1 MDRTAVTTALPQTGL
16 KDQAL
21 TIEGEALA
29 VAYREMPLR
38 DVQLDLTNPRIQYIL
53 RQSKNGKPTQDELTK
68 LILDIHGVPALFA
81 SIRDNKGLLEPIY
94 VRPDGR
100 VIEGNCRAA
109 AYMRLL
115 SIDRK
120 KGVSNSNWE
129 AIPAFV
135 VPKIS
140 ERQVAVLQ
148 GRVHVAGKNKWR
160 AYEKAGHVHSMY
172 TNLRMDPKTIG
183 QLLSMSEGEVLR
195 DIRAYETIT
204 EKFLPKMKGVT
215 GLEKWSFFEEFFKRK
230 GLEEYRAK
238 PANVNAFVAMVQTGK
253 LKRGADV
260 RKLEKILKHKG
271 ALKVLKHQGVDMAME
286 KVGQAD
292 PTADSPTFHQLKK
305 TVRLLKEF
313 PTKDLDRLRGDDK
326 PQQILQELFT
336 AAKVLA
342 KAAGVK
348 LS

>member
-1 MDRTAVTTALPQTGL
+1 MNRTGATAPQPQT
-16 KDQAL
+16 DQAL
-21 TIEGEALA
+21 TIEGESLA
-29 VAYREMPLR
+29 VEYREVPLR
-38 DVQLDLTNPRIQYIL
+38 DVQLDLSNPRIQYIL
-53 RQSKNGKPTQDELTK
+53 KQSKNGKPTQEELTK

-100 VIEGNCRAA
+100 IIEGNCRAA

-120 KGVSNSNWE
+120 KGLTSSAWQ

-160 AYEKAGHVHSMY
+160 AYEKAGHVHNMH
-172 TNLRMDPKTIG
+172 TKLKMDPKTIG

-195 DIRAYETIT
+195 DILAYETIT
-204 EKFLPKMKGVT
+204 AKLLPKMKGVT

-230 GLEEYRAK
+230 GLEQYRTK
-238 PANVNAFVAMVQTGK
+238 PANVNQFVSLVLTGK

-260 RKLEKILKHKG
+260 RKLEKILKHNG
-271 ALKVLKHQGVDMAME
+271 AMKVLKHQGVESAMAM
-286 KVGQAD
+286 VGQAD
-292 PTADSPTFHQLKK
+292 PTADSRTFRQLKK
-305 TVRLLKEF
+305 TVKLLQRF
-313 PTKDLDRLRGDDK
+313 PTKDLDRLRDADK
-326 PQQILQELFT
+326 PQQILQDLFM
-336 AAKVLA
+336 AARSLA

>member
-1 MDRTAVTTALPQTGL
+1 MNRTATIIPQPKTA
-16 KDQAL
+16 AL
-21 TIEGEALA
+21 TIEGESLS
-29 VAYREMPLR
+29 VEYREMPIR
-38 DVQLDLTNPRIQYIL
+38 DVQLDLSNPRIQYL
-53 RQSKNGKPTQDELTK
+53 LKQSKNGKPSQDELTK

-109 AYMRLL
+109 AYMRLF

-120 KGVSNSNWE
+120 KGLDKSNWE
-129 AIPAFV
+129 EVPAYV
-135 VPKIS
+135 VPRIS

-160 AYEKAGHVHSMY
+160 AYEKAGHVYSMH
-172 TNLRMDPKTIG
+172 TTQRMDPKTIG
-183 QLLSMSEGEVLR
+183 QVLSMTETEVLR
-195 DIRAYETIT
+195 DIRTYETIT
-204 EKFLPKMKGVT
+204 REFLPKMKGVT

-230 GLEEYRAK
+230 GLKEYRAK
-238 PANVNAFVAMVQTGK
+238 PSNVTAFVSMVQHGK
-253 LKRGADV
+253 LKRGTDV

-271 ALKVLKHQGVDMAME
+271 AMNVLKHQGVDTAME
-286 KVGQAD
+286 MVGRAD
-292 PTADSPTFHQLKK
+292 PTADSLTFHQLKK
-305 TVRLLKEF
+305 TVKLLQKF
-313 PTKDLDRLRGDDK
+313 PSKDLDRLRGAAK

-336 AAKVLA
+336 AARDLA